1 MAGLRELRDVGVDEV
16 VAVNGD
22 DQERAQRAVREWE
35 LKDLRVA
42 YGMDEATMRAW
53 ASTSARA

>member
-22 DQERAQRAVREWE
+22 DQERAQRAVRE
-35 LKDLRVA
+35 
-42 YGMDEATMRAW
+42 
-53 ASTSARA
+53 